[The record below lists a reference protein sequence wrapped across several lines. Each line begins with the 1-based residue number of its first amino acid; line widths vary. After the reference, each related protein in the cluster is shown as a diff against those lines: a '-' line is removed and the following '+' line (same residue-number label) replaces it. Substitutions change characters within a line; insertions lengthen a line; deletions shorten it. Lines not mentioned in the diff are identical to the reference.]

1 MLGDELRKAR
11 QLAGM
16 SQEKV
21 ALQAGVDRSY
31 LSELENNKWSPT
43 VEMLFRICGAI
54 GVTASDVIA
63 RVEQRQRKG

>member
-11 QLAGM
+11 QDAGM

-21 ALQAGVDRSY
+21 ALEAGVDRSY

-43 VEMLFRICGAI
+43 VEMLFRICDAL
-54 GVTASDVIA
+54 GVAASDIITSTE
-63 RVEQRQRKG
+63 RTRKKA

>member
-11 QLAGM
+11 LDAGM

-43 VEMLFRICGAI
+43 VEMLVRICDALN
-54 GVTASDVIA
+54 VAASEIIA
-63 RVEQRQRKG
+63 RVERGQRKG

>member
-11 QLAGM
+11 LDAGM

-21 ALQAGVDRSY
+21 ALQACVDRSY

-43 VEMLFRICGAI
+43 VEMLGRICDALGLP
-54 GVTASDVIA
+54 ASEILV
-63 RVEQRQRKG
+63 RVERAQKKK

>member
-11 QLAGM
+11 QEAGM

-43 VEMLFRICGAI
+43 VEMLFRICDALN
-54 GVTASDVIA
+54 VTASEIIA
-63 RVEQRQRKG
+63 RVERERHKG

>member
-11 QLAGM
+11 QDAGM

-31 LSELENNKWSPT
+31 LSELENNRWSPT
-43 VEMLFRICGAI
+43 VEMLFRICDTL
-54 GVTASDVIA
+54 GVLPSEVIS
-63 RVEQRQRKG
+63 RVEQSRKQ

>member
-11 QLAGM
+11 LDAGM

-31 LSELENNKWSPT
+31 LSELENNRWSPT
-43 VEMLFRICGAI
+43 VEMLFRLCETL
-54 GVTASDVIA
+54 GVAASEILS
-63 RVEQRQRKG
+63 RVERGRQTK

>member
-11 QLAGM
+11 QEAGM

-31 LSELENNKWSPT
+31 LSELENNRWSPT
-43 VEMLFRICGAI
+43 VEMLFRLCDAL
-54 GVTASDVIA
+54 GVAASDILS
-63 RVEQRQRKG
+63 RVERVRKKE

>member
-11 QLAGM
+11 LDAGM

-43 VEMLFRICGAI
+43 VEMLIRICDALN
-54 GVTASDVIA
+54 VDASEIIA
-63 RVEQRQRKG
+63 RVERQRRKG

>member
-11 QLAGM
+11 QDAEM

-43 VEMLFRICGAI
+43 VEMLVRICDALK
-54 GVTASDVIA
+54 VDASEIIA
-63 RVEQRQRKG
+63 RVERQRRKG